1 MTDDQLEL
9 RLRDWYRAEIPA
21 DETAPAVLRARLS
34 TIPQASPMSRRP
46 ARHRGFTLLA
56 AAALLTATI
65 AGGALLAG
73 AGKEFQTQHAGR
85 RGSKFDAN
93 LQRIGGT
100 LRRTDRLARPA
111 SDSGLDPHRVDAH
124 ASLSPCRGAAPRWQG
139 PRGRRQPPGKGPTDP
154 ASGLT
159 SAELYDPNSGTWS
172 STGNTANPLLNR
184 HAATLLRDGK
194 VLVVVQDGAEVYD
207 PESGTW
213 TATGQMVRGPDF
225 DGDTATLLR
234 DGKVL
239 VTGVR
244 GAQLYDPD
252 SGAWT
257 ATGTMTPPLLWHTA
271 TLLADGKVLAVG
283 GVADDQANLNDP
295 VYSAQLYDPA
305 TGTWTGAADL
315 HAWFTGG
322 AGGHTATLL
331 RDGKV
336 LVAGLTASDG
346 SPLSAV
352 EIYDSGTD
360 TWTAGEAGTGH
371 DSAYLSAVALSDD
384 TVLLIPIG
392 ASYSSQVTEPSAEPP
407 VTAPE
412 LYDPR
417 TGSWTTTGAMLQP
430 HDYGSFTLLLD
441 GRVLV
446 AGGIDCSEVI
456 ADRCST
462 GEVTPSAELYI
473 PDSGR

>member
-21 DETAPAVLRARLS
+21 DETAPAVLRARLA
-34 TIPQASPMSRRP
+34 TIPQASPISRRP
-46 ARHRGFTLLA
+46 ARHRGFTLFA

-73 AGKEFQTQHAGR
+73 AGKDSRPSMRDVVAPSSTPISSELAEPSAGPTASPVPPQTAVWIPTGSMRTPRSHHAAVRLLDGR
-85 RGSKFDAN
+85 VLVVGGS
-93 LQRIGGT
+93 
-100 LRRTDRLARPA
+100 RP
-111 SDSGLDPHRVDAH
+111 
-124 ASLSPCRGAAPRWQG
+124 
-139 PRGRRQPPGKGPTDP
+139 GPTDP

-194 VLVVVQDGAEVYD
+194 VLVVVQDEAEVYD

-234 DGKVL
+234 DGNVL

-441 GRVLV
+441 GRILV

-456 ADRCST
+456 ADLCST

>member
-1 MTDDQLEL
+1 MHTPRSYHAAV
-9 RLRDWYRAEIPA
+9 RLLDGR
-21 DETAPAVLRARLS
+21 VLVV
-34 TIPQASPMSRRP
+34 
-46 ARHRGFTLLA
+46 
-56 AAALLTATI
+56 
-65 AGGALLAG
+65 GG
-73 AGKEFQTQHAGR
+73 
-85 RGSKFDAN
+85 
-93 LQRIGGT
+93 
-100 LRRTDRLARPA
+100 
-111 SDSGLDPHRVDAH
+111 SG
-124 ASLSPCRGAAPRWQG
+124 
-139 PRGRRQPPGKGPTDP
+139 PGKGPADL

-159 SAELYDPNSGTWS
+159 SAELYDPDSGTWS
-172 STGNTANPLLNR
+172 ATGNTAKPLLNR
-184 HAATLLRDGK
+184 HTATLLRDGK

-213 TATGQMVRGPDF
+213 TATGQMVRGEDF
-225 DGDTATLLR
+225 NVDTATLLR

-244 GAQLYDPD
+244 SAQLYDPD
-252 SGAWT
+252 SGTWT
-257 ATGTMTPPLLWHTA
+257 ATGKMNPPLLWHTA

-283 GVADDQANLNDP
+283 GAPDDQANLSDP
-295 VYSAQLYDPA
+295 VYSAQAYNPT
-305 TGTWTGAADL
+305 TGKWTDIADL
-315 HAWFTGG
+315 HAWFR

-331 RDGKV
+331 PDGKV
-336 LVAGLTASDG
+336 LVAGSTNSSAR
-346 SPLSAV
+346 SAV
-352 EIYDSGTD
+352 EIYDPGIN
-360 TWTAGEAGTGH
+360 TWTAGGDGTGH
-371 DSAYLSAVALSDD
+371 GSGYLSAVALSDD
-384 TVLLIPIG
+384 AVLLIAIG

-417 TGSWTTTGAMLQP
+417 TGSWTTTGTMLQP

-456 ADRCST
+456 ADLCST